1 MPTRLQ
7 HFFIFFAHHSKKSI
21 FIFNCVILGVYQL
34 PTTQTPG
41 LLRFVEDWFLPK
53 LCKLSYVVGLD
64 TMLNEMIEK
73 SSFYCLKMFE
83 KRFQNYDD

>member
-1 MPTRLQ
+1 
-7 HFFIFFAHHSKKSI
+7 
-21 FIFNCVILGVYQL
+21 LGVYQL